1 MAAMRAI
8 DHDAVRAPTL
18 LLDLAETPATD
29 PRLSGAK
36 ASTLARARRHGFPV
50 LPGFVITTKAK
61 GPDILEDPAVRA
73 ELHRKW
79 FSLTAGG
86 QSRVVVRSSS
96 ISEDGIESSMAG
108 MFRSVTNIGVWTD
121 FVAAIDDVYASAV
134 TPLRKEPEPMAVLV
148 QLQLDAA
155 VGGVMFGVDPIAGR
169 RDRIVIATV
178 SGSPEKL
185 VSGDSEGTQYVLNQ
199 RGRVIERVVGADNV
213 RISQWQRRRLSSM
226 ARRAAEA
233 FGRPQDIEWAEDH
246 YGQLWMLQT
255 RPVTA
260 IEAQV
265 SPRGPLLGPGPVA
278 ETFPDAL
285 APLEEQLWLEPFKEG
300 LRSALEIAGNRP
312 RKKIAESP
320 IVVAVDGRAAVDLEL
335 LGGAPGKRSWL
346 SRLDPR
352 PPARRLGAAWRIGRL
367 GAALPGLTKDLI
379 RRVDDELESI
389 GPLSSVS
396 DEQLVTLLKRSRR
409 ILVSLHGHEALA
421 GMLMRSDAT
430 ATTAASTA
438 LRAVADARKLD
449 VPDDQII
456 SLYPEVLALSSPGI
470 GRDISIPPTPPDIS
484 SSAESEDVLAAARE
498 ALRFEAR
505 LVQELSARVAVELG
519 RRAVL
524 AGSLPKKDDV
534 KWLHLDE
541 IEALVAGRLIP
552 LDVGPSQ
559 TTDDPLPSAFRLSS
573 SGAVVPERSI
583 KPKGGGGQGAGGG
596 RASGV
601 VRSSTDELNPGDVLV
616 TRTLDPKLAG
626 VLPVLGGLVAETGSV
641 LSHLAILAR
650 EFGVPTVVSVPN
662 AVERFLPGST
672 IFVDGVEGDV
682 SILDGE
688 KVER

>member
-8 DHDAVRAPTL
+8 DRGAVRVPGL
-18 LLDLAETPATD
+18 LLDLAETGATD
-29 PRLSGAK
+29 PALSGAK
-36 ASTLARARRHGFPV
+36 ASTLARARNHGFPV
-50 LPGFVITTKAK
+50 LPGFVVTTEAS
-61 GPDILEDPAVRA
+61 GPDALDDPGVRA
-73 ELHRKW
+73 QLHSKW

-108 MFRSVTNIGVWTD
+108 MFRSVTNIGTWTD
-121 FVAAIDDVYASAV
+121 FIAAIEDVYASAV
-134 TPLRKEPEPMAVLV
+134 TPLRKEAEPMAVLV
-148 QLQLDAA
+148 QLQLDAV
-155 VGGVMFGVDPIAGR
+155 VGGVMFGVDPLSGR
-169 RDRIVIATV
+169 RDRIVVAAV

-185 VSGDSEGTQYVLNQ
+185 VSGDTEGTQYVFNQ
-199 RGRVIERVVGADNV
+199 HGRVVERVPGTDDV
-213 RISQWQRRRLSSM
+213 RISPRQRRRLTSM

-233 FGRPQDIEWAEDH
+233 FGRPQDIEWAEDQF
-246 YGQLWMLQT
+246 GQLWMLQT

-260 IEAQV
+260 IETHV
-265 SPRGPLLGPGPVA
+265 SPSGPLLGPGPVA

-285 APLEEQLWLEPFKEG
+285 APLEEELWLEPFKEG
-300 LRSALEIAGNRP
+300 LTSALEIAGNRP
-312 RKKIAESP
+312 RKQIAESP

-335 LGGAPGKRSWL
+335 FGEAPGKRSWL

-396 DEQLVTLLKRSRR
+396 DERLVTLLERSRR

-438 LRAVADARKLD
+438 LRAVADARRLG
-449 VPDDQII
+449 VPDDQIT

-484 SSAESEDVLAAARE
+484 LSADSEDVLAAARE

-505 LVQELSARVAVELG
+505 LVQELSARVALELG
-519 RRAVL
+519 RRAVQ

-552 LDVGPSQ
+552 LDVGASR
-559 TTDDPLPSAFRLSS
+559 TKDDPLPSAFRLSS

-583 KPKGGGGQGAGGG
+583 KPRGEGGQGAGGG

-601 VRSSTDELNPGDVLV
+601 VRSSTDELNPGDILV

-626 VLPVLGGLVAETGSV
+626 VLPLLGGLVAETGSV

-662 AVERFLPGST
+662 AVERFVPGST
-672 IFVDGVEGDV
+672 VFVDGVEGDV
-682 SILDGE
+682 SILNDE
-688 KVER
+688 EVER